1 VRRSAIGIVL
11 AALISLWLV
20 GTTAGAEHLVGF
32 GAHVKNRGSETR
44 QEAIQSLENA
54 IGRPLAVVRVFYRW
68 DSALDEQPVRWLVD
82 TGRTVFMSVKAR
94 RLDGTSVSWREIA
107 DAQPGS
113 PLYQD
118 MVRWADAVKTLGP
131 LVYFTFNHEPELKI
145 SAGSGTNVEFID
157 AWRKV
162 VTVFREQ
169 GVSNARHTWVLS
181 SGSFAATDARAAD
194 LWYPGD
200 EWVDVIGVDAYN
212 WYTCRKNTS
221 TPWRSLST
229 IIEPFRIK
237 SVEPIKFTTREQRE
251 AALAEAGFNVFR
263 LHADDVLI
271 DLLTD
276 SGTGAMSSQQWG
288 ALMQGDESYAGS
300 RSFYRF
306 RDVVQASDGSRRLA
320 LMCEHGIDIYRRLAP
335 MLRAVSAAASVDADV
350 NEAWRGLV
358 EARRSGMRQVMR
370 TMAEHGELRPGV
382 DEQLAT
388 DLLFGLQRPELFLAF
403 TVECG
408 WSPESFKAW
417 IYATLCQQLLPAED
431 ATAAREPGSPST
443 KGLTFE
449 ATLRALPVG

>member
-1 VRRSAIGIVL
+1 MRRSAIGIVL

-229 IIEPFRIK
+229 IIEPFRAFGATHATEGLAIGEWG
-237 SVEPIKFTTREQRE
+237 SVEDAQDPTRKGLWIDEARVDLAGAQWERLEVVTYFHSADQENTDCQFFVDSSQGSLDAFTAMGADPRYQGLMPPPPPSPPADTAPPTVAITHPADGSTVARGSTVTI
-251 AALAEAGFNVFR
+251 AADA
-263 LHADDVLI
+263 ADDVGVTQIQFRVNGSLKC
-271 DLLTD
+271 TD
-276 SGTGAMSSQQWG
+276 QTSAYTCAWKVPNGRKSA
-288 ALMQGDESYAGS
+288 SYTIEAKA
-300 RSFYRF
+300 Y
-306 RDVVQASDGSRRLA
+306 D
-320 LMCEHGIDIYRRLAP
+320 
-335 MLRAVSAAASVDADV
+335 AVGNFATHSV
-350 NEAWRGLV
+350 
-358 EARRSGMRQVMR
+358 
-370 TMAEHGELRPGV
+370 
-382 DEQLAT
+382 
-388 DLLFGLQRPELFLAF
+388 
-403 TVECG
+403 TVT
-408 WSPESFKAW
+408 SK
-417 IYATLCQQLLPAED
+417 
-431 ATAAREPGSPST
+431 
-443 KGLTFE
+443 
-449 ATLRALPVG
+449 